1 MSVSAKGA
9 ADSSLGQRPR
19 VSFSAKG
26 ALSLLAWGNAP
37 GIRLSPDNLSAESAI
52 HFGHQLDHHWRHAPV
67 AQYPES
73 FRDTSSL
80 ARRIASLGSI
90 QVCDYACT
98 RIWQQSA
105 ATWASTS
112 CR

>member
-37 GIRLSPDNLSAESAI
+37 GIENPKTPALKARFTS
-52 HFGHQLDHHWRHAPV
+52 HH
-67 AQYPES
+67 
-73 FRDTSSL
+73 L
-80 ARRIASLGSI
+80 
-90 QVCDYACT
+90 
-98 RIWQQSA
+98 
-105 ATWASTS
+105 
-112 CR
+112 

>member
-37 GIRLSPDNLSAESAI
+37 GIEKPQNTSAESAI
-52 HFGHQLDHHWRHAPV
+52 HFRG
-67 AQYPES
+67 E
-73 FRDTSSL
+73 F
-80 ARRIASLGSI
+80 
-90 QVCDYACT
+90 
-98 RIWQQSA
+98 SA
-105 ATWASTS
+105 
-112 CR
+112 